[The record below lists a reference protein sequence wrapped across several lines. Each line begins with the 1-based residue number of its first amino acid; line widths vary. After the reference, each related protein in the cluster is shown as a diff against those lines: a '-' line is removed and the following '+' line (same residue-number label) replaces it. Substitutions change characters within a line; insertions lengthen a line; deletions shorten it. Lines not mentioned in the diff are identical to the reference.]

1 MGKVAEEIQ
10 LGARIAEARDLAGM
24 TQAQVA
30 SKTGLGRTVI
40 AKIEKGTRKL
50 GAAELV
56 TLAAT
61 LDRPVD
67 WFFVPSPPAVV
78 SRRSDSLVGGRS
90 RILDTRV
97 ERIARDIDFLSGE
110 QELPQVT
117 RPELSPPLNLEE
129 AEQAATSLRKLLGA
143 VDGPLTNL
151 LAHAERAGLF
161 AFSLDLGR
169 DGGDAAYVA
178 VGDVGVAVVN
188 GVLDPGR
195 RRFNLAH
202 ELGHHVFMDEY
213 APEVGLSPHDE
224 REKLINAFAIH
235 LLLPR
240 RDVNALVSEFGARNR
255 LAAVAAAFRY
265 RLSWTAVCT
274 QFRTVDA
281 VDAGAYEDL
290 VNEPPSAED
299 SKELGEHWMPELDP
313 PSVPPQYQQKVLAA
327 YRRGKLTAARA
338 TELLWGTVD
347 RTGLPT
353 QNDIPLEAYRR
364 AFELEA

>member
-1 MGKVAEEIQ
+1 MAEEIQ
-10 LGARIAEARDLAGM
+10 LGARIAEARDLAGL

-50 GAAELV
+50 GATELV

-117 RPELSPPLNLEE
+117 RPEFSPPLTLEE
-129 AEQAATSLRKLLGA
+129 AEQAAVKLRKLLGA

-151 LAHAERAGLF
+151 LAHAESAGLF

-178 VGDVGVAVVN
+178 LENVGIAVVN
-188 GVLDPGR
+188 GVLEPGR

-240 RDVNALVSEFGARNR
+240 RDVNSLVSEFGTRNR
-255 LAAVAAAFRY
+255 LAAVAAAARY

-274 QFRTVDA
+274 QFRSVDA
-281 VDAGAYEDL
+281 VDAGTYEDL
-290 VNEPPSAED
+290 VNEPPSPKD
-299 SKELGEHWMPELDP
+299 FKELGEHWIPELDP
-313 PSVPPQYQQKVLAA
+313 PSVPPQYHKKVLAA

-347 RTGLPT
+347 RKALPP
-353 QNDIPLEAYRR
+353 QDDIPLEAYRR